1 MTDYSEAVV
10 LEGDDP
16 IGLADLKV
24 FVAPVRASGERL
36 FVRRSE
42 TRSYRERPEVLERF
56 LAEPA
61 DVVELLSI
69 AGGEPLAE
77 LGRRN
82 LELLEEVRAKLLAEV
97 RETGRLSVPKRK
109 EGWAIADRYAGI
121 EDAQLVVVNVRAED
135 DRAAA
140 EELAADVKRVREDEA
155 LFADIIGHRGTRVP
169 VTVVVADV
177 TAPAA
182 VDFKKA
188 LARIR
193 RAVRLATA

>member
-77 LGRRN
+77 LGR
-82 LELLEEVRAKLLAEV
+82 
-97 RETGRLSVPKRK
+97 
-109 EGWAIADRYAGI
+109 
-121 EDAQLVVVNVRAED
+121 
-135 DRAAA
+135 
-140 EELAADVKRVREDEA
+140 
-155 LFADIIGHRGTRVP
+155 
-169 VTVVVADV
+169 
-177 TAPAA
+177 
-182 VDFKKA
+182 
-188 LARIR
+188 
-193 RAVRLATA
+193 